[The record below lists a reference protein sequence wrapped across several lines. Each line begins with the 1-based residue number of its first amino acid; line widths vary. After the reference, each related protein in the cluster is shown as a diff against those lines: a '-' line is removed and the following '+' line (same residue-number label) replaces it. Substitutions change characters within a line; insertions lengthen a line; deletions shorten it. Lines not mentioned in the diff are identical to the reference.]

1 MPISPL
7 TPGAFKATNAARMLI
22 NTRGTLDD
30 LQRQLATGKK
40 SETYGGLGAARITS
54 LEMRAKAFEVRGYQ
68 ETVVHSQIRVKQLD
82 LSLTQLSKIS
92 DEVRSSTILP
102 QFNPDSTGKTSMQK
116 YARTRF
122 DEAVDVLN
130 SEINGV
136 RLFSGRSTDVRP
148 VLDANTILNGDSAGR
163 AGVQQLTLERK
174 AADLGTGTGRLVL
187 GGAGS
192 VATLTEDGSHP
203 FGFKLTAG
211 SSTSAGISAVVTPGP
226 PANIGFNITA
236 NPADGEQVRFELTL
250 PDGTKQAIALTA
262 RTGPITP
269 VADAGQF
276 QIGATPAATPFLLV
290 PTTARPCAL

>member
-203 FGFKLTAG
+203 LGFKLTAG
-211 SSTSAGISAVVTPGP
+211 SSTSAGISAVVTR
-226 PANIGFNITA
+226 
-236 NPADGEQVRFELTL
+236 VRRPIL
-250 PDGTKQAIALTA
+250 ALTS
-262 RTGPITP
+262 
-269 VADAGQF
+269 Q
-276 QIGATPAATPFLLV
+276 QILRMVNRFVLNSHCRMAQNRLS
-290 PTTARPCAL
+290 R